1 MALVGPPPLE
11 VRFISRCA
19 LHRVIFAH
27 GEKNQDISESL
38 TETQWMPSSAGSCTG
53 EAKLSSL
60 KVSKSL

>member
-38 TETQWMPSSAGSCTG
+38 RLNGCLARLVAAPERQS
-53 EAKLSSL
+53 
-60 KVSKSL
+60 